1 MVWAFILIHLH
12 KKPLQ
17 CLMDNES
24 MESSDHNKKKLKKQL
39 ENKSSLK
46 LQALLIMMTQQL
58 CSKNLLLFK

>member
-1 MVWAFILIHLH
+1 
-12 KKPLQ
+12 
-17 CLMDNES
+17 
-24 MESSDHNKKKLKKQL
+24 MESSDHNKKNKKNQL

>member
-1 MVWAFILIHLH
+1 
-12 KKPLQ
+12 
-17 CLMDNES
+17 

-58 CSKNLLLFK
+58 CSKNLLLFKKKQIKVLKNLIPADLILS

>member
-1 MVWAFILIHLH
+1 
-12 KKPLQ
+12 
-17 CLMDNES
+17 

-58 CSKNLLLFK
+58 CSKNWLLFKKKTNKSA